1 MINKTN
7 EYFSADVE
15 RLICLSVL
23 LASAFFL
30 YGTRVLVIT
39 MVALTVALICDLI
52 MRAARA
58 NCFTE
63 QDLSSYVI
71 AITIILMFPASVS
84 YIVVITSIVVAI
96 LVGKYAFGG
105 LHHYPFNPAAV
116 GFTVAL
122 VSWPDKLTQYPIPFN
137 FLPLQ
142 VTEDIR
148 MATSHAF
155 VLGNGGLPSTSGLNL
170 LIGNF
175 AGPMGATF
183 TLVLIASAILL
194 CIRKRVSASILIV
207 FTLVTSLL
215 TLLFP
220 RVDGVNP
227 FEVLHFEL
235 SSGVLLFAIV
245 FIVPDRVCTPKRL
258 YGKILYAVVLSVVAI
273 LFRYYGAFEI
283 GICFA
288 VIIVSALSG
297 FFDKVTSVRLV
308 KRWIKKR
315 RGVADGK

>member
-1 MINKTN
+1 MIKKTN
-7 EYFSADVE
+7 EYFSADAE

-30 YGTRVLVIT
+30 YGVRVLVLT
-39 MVALTVALICDLI
+39 AVALAVALVCDLL

-58 NCFTE
+58 NCYTE

-71 AITIILMFPASVS
+71 AITIILMFPASIS
-84 YIVVITSIVVAI
+84 YIVVITSVVVAI

-122 VSWPDKLTQYPIPFN
+122 VSWPEQLTLYPVPFN
-137 FLPLQ
+137 YLPLQ
-142 VTEDIR
+142 ITEEIR
-148 MATSHAF
+148 LVTSHAA
-155 VLGNGGLPSTSGLNL
+155 VLDNGGLPSTSALNL

-175 AGPMGATF
+175 SGPMGATF
-183 TLVLIASAILL
+183 TLVLIASALLL
-194 CIRKRVSASILIV
+194 CIRKRISTSILVV

-215 TLLFP
+215 TLIFP
-220 RVDGVNP
+220 RVSEVMI
-227 FEVLHFEL
+227 FEVLHYEL
-235 SSGVLLFAIV
+235 SAGVLLFSIV
-245 FIVPDRVCTPKRL
+245 FIIPDRVCTPRRL
-258 YGKILYAVVLSVVAI
+258 YGRILYAVVLAIVAI

-297 FFDKVTSVRLV
+297 FFDKITSVRLV
-308 KRWIKKR
+308 KRWIRKR
-315 RGVADGK
+315 KGIADGK